1 MSDGGED
8 EHHRY
13 GDVRRDRG
21 GSRQEQQANLAE
33 QGEKL
38 PGVAE
43 AMAAYRKFAPY
54 VPATA
59 APSSVP
65 VVYSTGGNAS

>member
-1 MSDGGED
+1 MEEKTNANATAASDKVP
-8 EHHRY
+8 
-13 GDVRRDRG
+13 GD
-21 GSRQEQQANLAE
+21 SRQEQQANLVE

-43 AMAAYRKFAPY
+43 AMTAYRKFAPH
-54 VPATA
+54 VPATT
-59 APSSVP
+59 APSSAP

>member
-1 MSDGGED
+1 MEEKANQTAAAASDEVA
-8 EHHRY
+8 
-13 GDVRRDRG
+13 GD
-21 GSRQEQQANLAE
+21 SRQEQQESLVE

-43 AMAAYRKFAPY
+43 AMAAYRRFAPY
-54 VPATA
+54 VPPTA

>member
-1 MSDGGED
+1 MEEKTNANATAAS
-8 EHHRY
+8 Y
-13 GDVRRDRG
+13 KVPGD
-21 GSRQEQQANLAE
+21 SRQEQQANLVE

-43 AMAAYRKFAPY
+43 AMIAYRKFAPC
-54 VPATA
+54 VPVA
-59 APSSVP
+59 AASSAP

>member
-1 MSDGGED
+1 MEERMDTNAMATSDKIA
-8 EHHRY
+8 
-13 GDVRRDRG
+13 GD
-21 GSRQEQQANLAE
+21 SRQEQQANLAE

-59 APSSVP
+59 TPSSAP

>member
-1 MSDGGED
+1 MEKTNTSATAASDNVAGE
-8 EHHRY
+8 
-13 GDVRRDRG
+13 
-21 GSRQEQQANLAE
+21 SRQEQQANLAE

-43 AMAAYRKFAPY
+43 AMASYRKFAPY
-54 VPATA
+54 VPVTT
-59 APSSVP
+59 APSSAP